1 MERVFQKLLMAFG
14 NQMSAKWDG
23 FNLDEVY
30 ADWAESASNLTLGA
44 INHGIELSKHCKHPP
59 SQGEFIELCKQYKP
73 EERLKLDHKLT
84 PEQIEANKEK
94 LKEIMANIKSNW
106 RMQ

>member
-1 MERVFQKLLMAFG
+1 
-14 NQMSAKWDG
+14 MSAKWDG

-30 ADWAESASNLTLGA
+30 ADWAEAAGNLTLGA
-44 INHGIELSKHCKHPP
+44 INHGIEQSKHCKHPP

-73 EERLKLDHKLT
+73 EERLKLNHKLT

-94 LKEIMANIKSNW
+94 LKEIMANLKSNW
-106 RMQ
+106 RMK